1 MRFPRERKAAMKTR
15 KRLRKKKAPVLEL
28 RLYIA
33 NATPRSVLAQE
44 NLQSICAQFL
54 HGEYRLSVIDLLE
67 RPELAGEHEIMAIP
81 TLVRVH
87 PGPEKTVIGCLSN
100 TERVLRALG
109 LGDQPEKIPS

>member
-44 NLQSICAQFL
+44 NLQSICAQFV
-54 HGEYRLSVIDLLE
+54 HREYRLSVIDLIE
-67 RPELAGEHEIMAIP
+67 RPEQAGDHEIMAIP
-81 TLVRVH
+81 TLVRVQ
-87 PGPEKTVIGCLSN
+87 PGLEKTVIGGIRNS
-100 TERVLRALG
+100 ER
-109 LGDQPEKIPS
+109 